1 MKRQL
6 RTVEATQLDKQL
18 VNRKQVKDKNQM
30 VEQDYKKRAQLEDK
44 LLDSDYSVTKED
56 LM

>member
-1 MKRQL
+1 
-6 RTVEATQLDKQL
+6 
-18 VNRKQVKDKNQM
+18 M